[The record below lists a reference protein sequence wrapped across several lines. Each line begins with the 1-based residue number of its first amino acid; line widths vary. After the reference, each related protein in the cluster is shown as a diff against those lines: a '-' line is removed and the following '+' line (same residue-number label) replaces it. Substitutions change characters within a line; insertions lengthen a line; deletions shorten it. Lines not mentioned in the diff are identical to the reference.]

1 MFMHQEGVSE
11 WGRVRVREEIRVLVF
26 VPCLSDLLTH
36 WSSLTSQVRA
46 TMTRTPNPY
55 DPTALSYKTGDLIVV
70 LERLE
75 TGRWFGSCEGR
86 SGHFPFTEVE
96 PLDSSDPEYEY
107 LPSVQSLEIDA
118 PPSFD
123 AWHVPV
129 GELESAS
136 DTGSSAAGAL
146 SAGSSTTGLPCVTC
160 GKQDAECLCRLLQD
174 HEGDLQ
180 TDPPATIASSD
191 PGHSGTT
198 TGPTLHSSHDNAWSE
213 EPALL

>member
-107 LPSVQSLEIDA
+107 LPSVQSLEIDGLYSKA
-118 PPSFD
+118 NQAKLHAGVFNKEKSKDLTEPP
-123 AWHVPV
+123 
-129 GELESAS
+129 LNN
-136 DTGSSAAGAL
+136 AAANPL
-146 SAGSSTTGLPCVTC
+146 
-160 GKQDAECLCRLLQD
+160 
-174 HEGDLQ
+174 H
-180 TDPPATIASSD
+180 PPTPFISATIV
-191 PGHSGTT
+191 
-198 TGPTLHSSHDNAWSE
+198 
-213 EPALL
+213 